1 MSFGRNPHVAK
12 AEAEELKAQSAKDPR
27 SSELAWREAA
37 RQWDRAAEREND
49 DKRRLQYEERA
60 AAARATADE
69 SRSTAPKN
77 DPQSL
82 ADLRAKLKPPT
93 LLN

>member
-12 AEAEELKAQSAKDPR
+12 AEAAEQKAKSARDTAAC
-27 SSELAWREAA
+27 ELAWREAA
-37 RQWDRAAEREND
+37 RQWDRAAERETD
-49 DKRRLQYEERA
+49 DKRKQQYEERA

-69 SRSTAPKN
+69 PAPE
-77 DPQSL
+77 
-82 ADLRAKLKPPT
+82 AEPPPKT